1 MGALALTPSLPP
13 EDYGLAG
20 AVDLRTVFPFFLN
33 PSLYTRPAR
42 FVLMLL
48 FFFSFSFLPGSQT
61 QMKNDYKAKAVTHK
75 IEDFTESQ
83 NS

>member
-1 MGALALTPSLPP
+1 M
-13 EDYGLAG
+13 GLAG

-48 FFFSFSFLPGSQT
+48 FFFFLLLFFLPGSQT
-61 QMKNDYKAKAVTHK
+61 QMKNDYKAEAATHK